1 MKQIYKYLFAAGFA
15 CYVATS
21 AMAQSVV
28 TTNGVMVS
36 DIAIVPHDDRVNVD
50 MLFDMSDLRVRSNY
64 SLQITPILTNGREM
78 VQLPPVVID
87 GRRRSMVHKRQDSD
101 LYESIKTYVRRRNN
115 KDQVMEY
122 DADIPMEQ
130 WMIDS
135 ELILKEEWC
144 SCHDI
149 PLSEELVA
157 VATVSEPVSV
167 PSTFGEEQAQQPQ
180 PQGGENL
187 SPRVAYVMPA
197 VSGEQSE
204 MEEMDIYFAVN
215 KSDINASF
223 MDNSEE
229 MKSVAEA
236 LSQGGVSKVHLVG
249 YASPEGPYEFNKQLA
264 ARRAEAVKS
273 YLANHNLSKD
283 ITVTSDSSPAN
294 WDEVKRKL
302 GETFIENWRGIVAI
316 IDDPTIAPADKN
328 GAIRKKYPVEYDFML
343 TTWYPKLRVTEISV
357 EGAPKRH
364 TVEQAKALMQSA
376 PSQLSLED
384 IYMVALTYDKGS
396 KEWSEI
402 ILFAVERFP
411 LSPEARVNAAN
422 VAMAN
427 GDYELAAEYL
437 QGVPA
442 NMPQAINS
450 RGILA
455 MSQGNYGEAMTLF
468 KLAEQ
473 DGVSEASYNIG
484 LLDELI
490 EAQAQ

>member
-15 CYVATS
+15 CFAATG
-21 AMAQSVV
+21 AVAQSVV

-64 SLQITPILTNGREM
+64 SLQITPILTNGRDM

-87 GRRRSMVHKRQDSD
+87 GRRRSIVHKRQNSD
-101 LYESIKTYVRRRNN
+101 MYESIKTYVRRHNN

-130 WMIDS
+130 WMMDS
-135 ELILKEEWC
+135 ELVLKEEWC

-149 PLSEELVA
+149 PLNEELVA
-157 VATVSEPVSV
+157 IASVSQPAVEPSA
-167 PSTFGEEQAQQPQ
+167 SDDTAPQ
-180 PQGGENL
+180 HSEKVL
-187 SPRVAYVMPA
+187 PRMAYVMPVA
-197 VSGEQSE
+197 SIEPS
-204 MEEMDIYFAVN
+204 MMHDLDIYFAVN
-215 KSDINASF
+215 KSDINPSF
-223 MDNSEE
+223 MNNTEE

-236 LSQGGVSKVHLVG
+236 LSQSGVSKIHLMG
-249 YASPEGPYEFNKQLA
+249 YASPEGPYEFNKALA
-264 ARRAEAVKS
+264 ARRAEAVKN

-283 ITVTSDSSPAN
+283 ITVVSDSSPAN
-294 WDEVKRKL
+294 WDEVKRML

-328 GAIRKKYPVEYDFML
+328 SAIRVKYPVEYDFML
-343 TTWYPKLRVTEISV
+343 TTWYPKLRVTEINV
-357 EGAPKRH
+357 EGSPKRH
-364 TVEQAKALMQSA
+364 TVEEVKALMQSA

-396 KEWSEI
+396 KEWNEI

-427 GDYELAAEYL
+427 GDYTLAAEYL

-442 NMPQAINS
+442 DMPQAINS

-455 MSQGNYGEAMTLF
+455 MSQGDYSEAMALF
-468 KLAEQ
+468 KQAEQ

-484 LLDELI
+484 LLNELI
-490 EAQAQ
+490 KAQAQ

>member
-15 CYVATS
+15 CCAAIGAV
-21 AMAQSVV
+21 AQSVV

-87 GRRRSMVHKRQDSD
+87 GRRRSIVHKRQDSD
-101 LYESIKTYVRRRNN
+101 LYESIKTYVRRHNN

-130 WMIDS
+130 WMMDS

-157 VATVSEPVSV
+157 VATVSEPAAV
-167 PSTFGEEQAQQPQ
+167 PSTPSEEQTLPSQQQ
-180 PQGGENL
+180 SGNV
-187 SPRVAYVMPA
+187 SPRMAYVMPA
-197 VSGEQSE
+197 ASSEQSV
-204 MEEMDIYFAVN
+204 MGDMDIYFAVN
-215 KSDINASF
+215 KSDVNASF

-229 MKSVAEA
+229 MKTVAET
-236 LSQGGVSKVHLVG
+236 LSQGGVSKIHLMG
-249 YASPEGPYEFNKQLA
+249 YASPEGPYEFNKKLA

-273 YLANHNLSKD
+273 YLANHNLGKD
-283 ITVTSDSSPAN
+283 ITVISDSSPAN
-294 WDEVKRKL
+294 WDEVKRML

-316 IDDPTIAPADKN
+316 IDDPAIAPADKN
-328 GAIRKKYPVEYDFML
+328 GAIRAKYPVEYDFML

-357 EGAPKRH
+357 ECAPKRH
-364 TVEQAKALMQSA
+364 TVEQAKALIESA
-376 PSQLSLED
+376 PSELSLED

-396 KEWSEI
+396 KEWNEI

-427 GDYELAAEYL
+427 GDYDLAAEYL

-455 MSQGNYGEAMTLF
+455 MSQGNYSEAMTLF
-468 KLAEQ
+468 QQAEQ
-473 DGVSEASYNIG
+473 DGVSEASYNIS
-484 LLDELI
+484 LLKELI
-490 EAQAQ
+490 QAQ

>member
-15 CYVATS
+15 CCAATG
-21 AMAQSVV
+21 AVAQSVV

-87 GRRRSMVHKRQDSD
+87 GRRRSIVHKRQDSD
-101 LYESIKTYVRRRNN
+101 LYDSIKTYVRRHNN

-130 WMIDS
+130 WMMDS

-157 VATVSEPVSV
+157 VATVSEPATV
-167 PSTFGEEQAQQPQ
+167 PSMPSEEQTLPQQQ
-180 PQGGENL
+180 SSENL
-187 SPRVAYVMPA
+187 SPRMAYVMPA
-197 VSGEQSE
+197 ASSEQSV
-204 MEEMDIYFAVN
+204 MGDMDIYFAVN
-215 KSDINASF
+215 KSDVNASF

-236 LSQGGVSKVHLVG
+236 LSQGGVSKIHLMG
-249 YASPEGPYEFNKQLA
+249 YASPEGPYEFNKKLA
-264 ARRAEAVKS
+264 ERRAESVKS
-273 YLANHNLSKD
+273 YLANHNLNKD
-283 ITVTSDSSPAN
+283 ITVISDSSPAN
-294 WDEVKRKL
+294 WDEVKRML

-316 IDDPTIAPADKN
+316 IDDPAIAPADKN

-343 TTWYPKLRVTEISV
+343 TTWYPMLRVTEISV
-357 EGAPKRH
+357 ECAPKRH

-376 PSQLSLED
+376 PSELSLED

-396 KEWSEI
+396 KEWNEI

-427 GDYELAAEYL
+427 GDYDLAAEYL

-455 MSQGNYGEAMTLF
+455 MSQGNYSEAMTLF
-468 KLAEQ
+468 QQAEQ
-473 DGVSEASYNIG
+473 DGVSEASYNIS
-484 LLDELI
+484 LLKELI
-490 EAQAQ
+490 QAE